1 MSENQKRDSK
11 SPEISASK
19 NEASSSKSGI
29 HSHYPWIPVNSDEE
43 RLPRVRKVSES
54 SISLSSIS
62 SSSSLTS
69 EQESSSSNNLTK
81 KIENELKKR
90 GRSRNRIQNQSPN
103 VKGWDKE
110 PLSILWC
117 LNSFDN
123 KTKED
128 ENLAQSRVI
137 LYDSNAK
144 TVMAVEKLPSESGI
158 FLK

>member
-1 MSENQKRDSK
+1 M
-11 SPEISASK
+11 
-19 NEASSSKSGI
+19 
-29 HSHYPWIPVNSDEE
+29 
-43 RLPRVRKVSES
+43 
-54 SISLSSIS
+54 
-62 SSSSLTS
+62 TS

-144 TVMAVEKLPSESGI
+144 TVMAVEKLPSESGTC
-158 FLK
+158 LKWNQLKHKTVPKFREITQMKNLDTHCRNWGNLLFFDKIPWNQRFSYQSVCGNYENVVKVMFYERK

>member
-1 MSENQKRDSK
+1 M
-11 SPEISASK
+11 
-19 NEASSSKSGI
+19 
-29 HSHYPWIPVNSDEE
+29 
-43 RLPRVRKVSES
+43 
-54 SISLSSIS
+54 SSIS

-144 TVMAVEKLPSESGI
+144 TVMAVEKLPSESGTC
-158 FLK
+158 LK

>member
-1 MSENQKRDSK
+1 M
-11 SPEISASK
+11 
-19 NEASSSKSGI
+19 
-29 HSHYPWIPVNSDEE
+29 
-43 RLPRVRKVSES
+43 
-54 SISLSSIS
+54 
-62 SSSSLTS
+62 TS

-158 FLK
+158 CLK

>member
-1 MSENQKRDSK
+1 M
-11 SPEISASK
+11 
-19 NEASSSKSGI
+19 
-29 HSHYPWIPVNSDEE
+29 
-43 RLPRVRKVSES
+43 
-54 SISLSSIS
+54 SSIS

-103 VKGWDKE
+103 VRGWDKE

-117 LNSFDN
+117 LNAFDN

-144 TVMAVEKLPSESGI
+144 TVMAVEKLPSESGTC
-158 FLK
+158 LKVEMKPVTANS

>member
-1 MSENQKRDSK
+1 M
-11 SPEISASK
+11 
-19 NEASSSKSGI
+19 
-29 HSHYPWIPVNSDEE
+29 
-43 RLPRVRKVSES
+43 PRARKVSES
-54 SISLSSIS
+54 SLSLSSIS

-90 GRSRNRIQNQSPN
+90 GRRLKKQSPN

-117 LNSFDN
+117 LNSFDDS
-123 KTKED
+123 KEE

-144 TVMAVEKLPSESGI
+144 TVMAVEKLPSESGTSLD
-158 FLK
+158 FRLN